1 MAKVEL
7 KNLSKTYD
15 KKILA
20 LEDINLTIEDG
31 QFFVLLGPSGAGKT
45 TTLRCIA
52 GLEKIDS
59 GSVLFD
65 NETVTEDQPAS
76 RDVSFVFQQFSLYP
90 HYTVYENL
98 AFPLR
103 SPMRKLPEDE
113 IKTKIENI
121 SKMLKI
127 SNKLKNKATELSGGE
142 MQRVAIGRALV
153 RKPNI
158 YLMDEP
164 LSSLDAKLRE
174 SLRIELKNIQTNLNA
189 TILYVT
195 HDQAE
200 ATTLADKI
208 GVLKEGKIV
217 QIGTPEEIYENPNS
231 IYVSQ
236 RLGSPKINVL
246 PGSLFNISDNVPTFG
261 IRPENILLGAGKY
274 SGKIISIENLG
285 SETVVALNFEGYEV
299 LSSVQGSYKSSI
311 NETINFDINTNKVL
325 KFDKEGNRIDER

>member
-261 IRPENILLGAGKY
+261 IRPENILLGVGKY

-285 SETVVALNFEGYEV
+285 SETVVALNFEGHEV

-311 NETINFDINTNKVL
+311 NETINFDINKNKVL

>member
-7 KNLSKTYD
+7 KNLFKTYD

-65 NETVTEDQPAS
+65 NEPVTDDQPAS

-103 SPMRKLPEDE
+103 SPMRKLPEEE
-113 IKTKIENI
+113 IYKKIENI

-153 RKPNI
+153 REPSI

-174 SLRIELKNIQTNLNA
+174 SLRVELKNIQTKLHA

-246 PGSLFNISDNVPTFG
+246 PSSLFKINDNIPTIG
-261 IRPENILLGAGKY
+261 IRPENILLGTGKY
-274 SGKIISIENLG
+274 SGKVISIENLG
-285 SETVVALNFEGYEV
+285 SETVVAINFEGHEV
-299 LSSVQGSYKSSI
+299 LSSIQGAYKSSI
-311 NETINFDINTNKVL
+311 NETINFDINMNKVL
-325 KFDKEGNRIDER
+325 TFNKEGDRINER

>member
-7 KNLSKTYD
+7 KNLSKSYD

-65 NETVTEDQPAS
+65 NESVTEDQPAS

-103 SPMRKLPEDE
+103 SPMRKLPEEE

-121 SKMLKI
+121 AKMLKI

-246 PGSLFNISDNVPTFG
+246 PGSLFNINDNIPTFG
-261 IRPENILLGAGKY
+261 IRPENILLGVGKY

-285 SETVVALNFEGYEV
+285 SETVVALNFEGHEV
-299 LSSVQGSYKSSI
+299 LSSIQGNYKSSI
-311 NETINFDINTNKVL
+311 NEAINFDINKNKVL

>member
-20 LEDINLTIEDG
+20 LENINLTIEDG

-59 GSVLFD
+59 GNVLFD
-65 NETVTEDQPAS
+65 NESVTEDQPAS

-103 SPMRKLPEDE
+103 SPMRRLPEDE
-113 IKTKIENI
+113 IKTKIDYI
-121 SKMLKI
+121 ADMLKI
-127 SNKLKNKATELSGGE
+127 SNKLENKATQLSGGE

-174 SLRIELKNIQTNLNA
+174 SLRVELKNIQTNLNA

-246 PGSLFNISDNVPTFG
+246 PSSIFNMSDNIPTYA
-261 IRPENILLGAGKY
+261 IRPENILLGTGNY

-285 SETVVALNFEGYEV
+285 SETVIAINFKEHE
-299 LSSVQGSYKSSI
+299 LLASVQGIYKSVV
-311 NETINFDINTNKVL
+311 NETINFEINNDKVL
-325 KFDKEGNRIDER
+325 KFDKEGNRVNER

>member
-65 NETVTEDQPAS
+65 NESVTEDQPAS

-121 SKMLKI
+121 AKMLKI

-246 PGSLFNISDNVPTFG
+246 PGSLFNINDNTLTFG
-261 IRPENILLGAGKY
+261 IRPENILLGVGKY
-274 SGKIISIENLG
+274 SGKITSIENLG
-285 SETVVALNFEGYEV
+285 SETVVALNFEGHEL
-299 LSSVQGSYKSSI
+299 LSSIQGSYKSSI

-325 KFDKEGNRIDER
+325 KFNKEGNRIDEH

>member
-7 KNLSKTYD
+7 KNLFKTYD

-65 NETVTEDQPAS
+65 NEPVTDDQPAS

-103 SPMRKLPEDE
+103 SPMRKLPEEE
-113 IKTKIENI
+113 IYKKIENI

-153 RKPNI
+153 RRPNL

-174 SLRIELKNIQTNLNA
+174 SLRVELKNIQTNLNA

-246 PGSLFNISDNVPTFG
+246 PSSLLKINDNIPTIG
-261 IRPENILLGAGKY
+261 IRPENILLGTGKY
-274 SGKIISIENLG
+274 SGKVISIENLG
-285 SETVVALNFEGYEV
+285 SETVVAINFEGHEV
-299 LSSVQGSYKSSI
+299 LSSIQGAYKSSI
-311 NETINFDINTNKVL
+311 NETINFDINMNKVL
-325 KFDKEGNRIDER
+325 TFNKEGDRINER

>member
-174 SLRIELKNIQTNLNA
+174 TLRIELKNIQTNLNA

-261 IRPENILLGAGKY
+261 IRPENILLGVGKY

-285 SETVVALNFEGYEV
+285 SETVVALNFEGHEV

-311 NETINFDINTNKVL
+311 NEIINFDINTNKVL

>member
-261 IRPENILLGAGKY
+261 IRPENILLGVGKY

-285 SETVVALNFEGYEV
+285 SETVVALNFEGHEV

-311 NETINFDINTNKVL
+311 NQIINFDINTNKVL
-325 KFDKEGNRIDER
+325 KFDKEGNRINGR

>member
-65 NETVTEDQPAS
+65 NEPVNEDQPAS

-103 SPMRKLPEDE
+103 SPMRKLPEEE
-113 IKTKIENI
+113 IKTKIEDI

-127 SNKLKNKATELSGGE
+127 SNKLNNKATELSGGE

-153 RKPNI
+153 RNPNI

-174 SLRIELKNIQTNLNA
+174 SLRVELKSIQTNLNA

-246 PGSLFNISDNVPTFG
+246 PGSLFDINENISTFG
-261 IRPENILLGAGKY
+261 VRPENILLGSGKY

-285 SETVVALNFEGYEV
+285 SETVVAINFEGHEL
-299 LSSVQGSYKSSI
+299 LSSIQGTYKSSI
-311 NETINFDINTNKVL
+311 NEAINFDINTNKVL
-325 KFDKEGNRIDER
+325 KFDKEGNRINER